1 MKKERIT
8 EKIEQLR
15 NELSNADQSIKERI
29 EPIINA
35 LENEFSQ
42 PEDLVTELET
52 KHPQLTEFVNR
63 LSDLLSGLGI

>member
-1 MKKERIT
+1 MRKEKIK
-8 EKIEQLR
+8 EKIEKLR
-15 NELSNADQSIKERI
+15 EELSEADQSIKDRI

-35 LENEFSQ
+35 LENEFSK
-42 PEDLVTELET
+42 PENLVTELET